1 MSTRPQVCVS
11 VAVSVREGSRTQPPL
26 SHPYSCRYEDPSISR
41 TTGHAATENWAR
53 KLGLLAGR
61 NKYEVSV
68 AVANM
73 EDVDQCTS
81 VADWGQGRTSITT
94 DAGGAETTAQED

>member
-1 MSTRPQVCVS
+1 MCLIQAFTR
-11 VAVSVREGSRTQPPL
+11 SR
-26 SHPYSCRYEDPSISR
+26 S
-41 TTGHAATENWAR
+41 TGHDATEDWPG
-53 KLGLLAGR
+53 KLGVLAGR

-68 AVANM
+68 AVAKM

-94 DAGGAETTAQED
+94 YAGRAETTAKED